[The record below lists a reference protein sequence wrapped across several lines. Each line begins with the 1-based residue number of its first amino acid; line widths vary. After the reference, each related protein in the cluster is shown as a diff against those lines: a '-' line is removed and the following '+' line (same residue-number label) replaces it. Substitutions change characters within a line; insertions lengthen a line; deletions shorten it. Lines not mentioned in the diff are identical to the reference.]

1 MEELHNQVDKLTLS
15 VDISQPPASIST
27 LNRANSTETTW
38 LHQHEVLLTKADPAT
53 VKAKYLA

>member
-1 MEELHNQVDKLTLS
+1 MEELHNQVDTLTLS
-15 VDISQPPASIST
+15 VDISQPLTSTST

-38 LHQHEVLLTKADPAT
+38 LHQHKVLLTKADPAT